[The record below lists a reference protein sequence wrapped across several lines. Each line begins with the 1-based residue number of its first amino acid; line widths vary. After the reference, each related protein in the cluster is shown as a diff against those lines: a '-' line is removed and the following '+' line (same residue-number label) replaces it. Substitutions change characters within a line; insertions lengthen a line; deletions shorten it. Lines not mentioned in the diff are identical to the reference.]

1 MMPDYKGRHL
11 SPYGPQFNMNVTNP
25 QPQETARFSGYAA
38 GPWLMGYPINY
49 AAGNSY
55 TGMTIG
61 SNTNM
66 SGMSGMGVGGAG
78 TSAGE
83 SAAEAGGGDAGGAG
97 DGGGGDGGGGGQ

>member
-1 MMPDYKGRHL
+1 MPDYKGKHL

-25 QPQETARFSGYAA
+25 QPRETARFSGYAA
-38 GPWLMGYPINY
+38 GPWNGMWPVNYVAGNNY
-49 AAGNSY
+49 A
-55 TGMTIG
+55 GMSIG
-61 SNTNM
+61 PNTNM
-66 SGMSGMGVGGAG
+66 SGMSGMGGSAAG